1 MIPRLFV
8 LVVDQD
14 TIQRRMLS
22 LALRRHD
29 YQASEAVRGA
39 DALAKV
45 SSRTPDAVLLDPDLP
60 DMDGHE
66 LLRQFNQSGYTV
78 LIVSSSSDER
88 RIVEALDDGAC
99 DYITKPYRENE
110 LMARLRGA
118 LRRKGLHVGHRQVI
132 AGDLR
137 LDITER
143 RLFIGNREITLTG
156 REYQL
161 LQILASEAGRVVTH
175 QQLLSQ
181 VWSPSH
187 AEDVQY
193 LRVFVRQL
201 RAKVEL
207 DPKRPRRI
215 LTALGVGYR
224 LVPVPTERPD

>member
-1 MIPRLFV
+1 
-8 LVVDQD
+8 LVVDPD

-22 LALRRHD
+22 LTLRRHD
-29 YQASEAVRGA
+29 YQASEAARGS
-39 DALAKV
+39 DALTKV
-45 SSRTPDAVLLDPDLP
+45 RSRTPDAVLLDLELP
-60 DMDGHE
+60 DMDGTE
-66 LLRQFNQSGYTV
+66 LLRDFVARGFTV
-78 LIVSSSSDER
+78 LIVSGNSDER
-88 RIVEALDDGAC
+88 RVVDTLDAGAS
-99 DYITKPYRENE
+99 DYITKPFRENE

-118 LRRKGLHVGHRQVI
+118 LRRRGLHLAHRQVV

-137 LDITER
+137 LDVTER
-143 RLFIGNREITLTG
+143 RLFIGSREIALTG

-161 LQILASEAGRVVTH
+161 VQILASEAGRVVTH

-201 RAKVEL
+201 RAKLEL
-207 DPKRPRRI
+207 DPKHPRRI

-224 LVPVPTERPD
+224 LVPIPTDHESSPL

>member
-8 LVVDQD
+8 LVVDPD
-14 TIQRRMLS
+14 PIQRRMLS
-22 LALRRHD
+22 VTLRRHD
-29 YQASEAVRGA
+29 FQAVEAARAA
-39 DALAKV
+39 DALIKV
-45 SSRTPDAVLLDPDLP
+45 RSRIPDAALLDLEVP
-60 DMDGHE
+60 DMDGQTLLTE
-66 LLRQFNQSGYTV
+66 LHAYGFPILVVSGNG
-78 LIVSSSSDER
+78 DER
-88 RIVEALDDGAC
+88 RVVDALDGGAN

-110 LMARLRGA
+110 LMARLRSA
-118 LRRKGLHVGHRQVI
+118 LRRQGMSVGHRQVI

-143 RLFIGNREITLTG
+143 RLFIGSKEIPLTG

-161 LQILASEAGRVVTH
+161 IRILASEAGRVVTH

-201 RAKVEL
+201 RAKVEV
-207 DPKRPRRI
+207 DPKHPRRI

-224 LVPVPTERPD
+224 LVPVPAERPA

>member
-60 DMDGHE
+60 DMDGHD

-143 RLFIGNREITLTG
+143 RLFIGNREITLNCC
-156 REYQL
+156 RSLPQR
-161 LQILASEAGRVVTH
+161 QAASSRISSCSAKFGVQVTPKT
-175 QQLLSQ
+175 SNTCACSCANCAPR
-181 VWSPSH
+181 WSWTQNVP
-187 AEDVQY
+187 AES
-193 LRVFVRQL
+193 
-201 RAKVEL
+201 
-207 DPKRPRRI
+207 
-215 LTALGVGYR
+215 
-224 LVPVPTERPD
+224 